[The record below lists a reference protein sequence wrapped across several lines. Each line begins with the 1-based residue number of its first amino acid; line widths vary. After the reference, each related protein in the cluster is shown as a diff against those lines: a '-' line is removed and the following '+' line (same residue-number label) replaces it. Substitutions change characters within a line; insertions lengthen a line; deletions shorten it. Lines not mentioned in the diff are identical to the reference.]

1 MPMTSQP
8 NVPNN
13 IGSKRSAVNGSKKS
27 VEVDA
32 SSTILSVSEP
42 SHCIMSYLVECVAG
56 PSRILASRT
65 GPRLPIRPL
74 RHGAARPTLTQKL
87 RRTTYAPRRLQST
100 VAPIVIDSVA
110 TVPETSI
117 LDPLANA
124 LLSSPLPAW
133 ATIIALTLCVRTGI
147 TLPVSLWQRRR
158 MLREASEVRPRMK
171 EINEKLAVSVM
182 KDCRARGVD
191 YEGYKKELKS
201 KVCRTCAEL
210 G

>member
-1 MPMTSQP
+1 
-8 NVPNN
+8 
-13 IGSKRSAVNGSKKS
+13 
-27 VEVDA
+27 
-32 SSTILSVSEP
+32 
-42 SHCIMSYLVECVAG
+42 MSYLVECVAG
-56 PSRILASRT
+56 PSRQLASRT
-65 GPRLPIRPL
+65 TGTGLAHRTTSRIPRFRHEHSILGLQKTVGRTPVRPL
-74 RHGAARPTLTQKL
+74 QSS
-87 RRTTYAPRRLQST
+87 RRYQST
-100 VAPIVIDSVA
+100 SAPVVID
-110 TVPETSI
+110 TVTTASESSL

-158 MLREASEVRPRMK
+158 MMREATEVRPRMK
-171 EINEKLAVSVM
+171 QINEQLAVSVM

-201 KVCRTCAEL
+201 KVSTHPTQEPNSGL